1 MQNEINSTYDDLTT
15 SSATSSAEKS
25 TNAASG
31 ANNPFLSPASL
42 NYLNSINSSFYST
55 LFPQNY
61 SPHSPS
67 DTTSFDDGDS
77 AATERRLRDASC
89 ILEYQQL
96 YNSYTVCLAKLQEFI
111 DEGDSLRRENDA
123 IRLSNAEIAHRLSLL
138 ISELNPSTTI
148 AAPQSH
154 RQQNRLE
161 RRNTERI
168 SLPKSISVRSSGFL
182 KMNIPS
188 HNSTR
193 HELVGQCRPASQR
206 GRVGAGE
213 DEGEK
218 ESLEFEAHDQGMI
231 KTELCSKWQETGTC
245 SYGENCQFAHG
256 INELRPVIRHQ
267 RYKTDVCRI
276 VLAGKICPYGHR
288 CHFRHSLT
296 EQELRHQHV

>member
-1 MQNEINSTYDDLTT
+1 MQNEINSTYDSLTT
-15 SSATSSAEKS
+15 SSATSSAGKS
-25 TNAASG
+25 TNTDSG

-42 NYLNSINSSFYST
+42 NYLNSINTSFYST

-67 DTTSFDDGDS
+67 DTTSFDGGDS
-77 AATERRLRDASC
+77 AATELRLRDASC

-138 ISELNPSTTI
+138 ISELKPSTTV

-154 RQQNRLE
+154 YQQNRLE
-161 RRNTERI
+161 RRNSERV
-168 SLPKSISVRSSGFL
+168 SLPKSISVRSSGYL

-193 HELVGQCRPASQR
+193 HELAGQCGSASQR
-206 GRVGAGE
+206 GRVGG
-213 DEGEK
+213 DKGEK
-218 ESLEFEAHDQGMI
+218 EALEYDVHNQGTI

-256 INELRPVIRHQ
+256 INELRPVMRHQ
-267 RYKTDVCRI
+267 RYKTEVCRI
-276 VLAGKICPYGHR
+276 VLTGNICPYGHR

-296 EQELRHQHV
+296 EQERRHQHS

>member
-1 MQNEINSTYDDLTT
+1 MQNEINSTYDSLTT
-15 SSATSSAEKS
+15 SSATSSADKS
-25 TNAASG
+25 TNADSG
-31 ANNPFLSPASL
+31 ANYPFLSHASL
-42 NYLNSINSSFYST
+42 NYLNSINTSFYST
-55 LFPQNY
+55 LFPQSY

-96 YNSYTVCLAKLQEFI
+96 YNSYTVCLAKLQEFM

-154 RQQNRLE
+154 YQQNRLE
-161 RRNTERI
+161 RRNSERV
-168 SLPKSISVRSSGFL
+168 SLPKSISVRSSGYL

-193 HELVGQCRPASQR
+193 HELVGQCGSASQR
-206 GRVGAGE
+206 GRVGG
-213 DEGEK
+213 DKGEK
-218 ESLEFEAHDQGMI
+218 EALEFDVHNQGTI

-256 INELRPVIRHQ
+256 INELRPVMRHQ
-267 RYKTDVCRI
+267 RYKTEVCRI
-276 VLAGKICPYGHR
+276 VLAGNICPYGHR

-296 EQELRHQHV
+296 EQERRHQHS